1 MLWAAA
7 LTASATRHPSATSP
21 PRRRVVR
28 LTCYALAAR
37 QVAEIVASLRSPD
50 RQPSRWAVFADAL
63 HAASMIPVAALD
75 ASLRRPAL
83 RSAVVSAVLALL
95 GR

>member
-7 LTASATRHPSATSP
+7 LTAFARRHPSAGSP

-28 LTCYALAAR
+28 LTCCALAAR
-37 QVAEIVASLRSPD
+37 QVAEIVASLRATD
-50 RQPSRWAVFADAL
+50 RQPSHWAVLADAL
-63 HAASMIPVAALD
+63 HAASMLPVAALD

-83 RSAVVSAVLALL
+83 QSAAVSAVLALL